1 VFSSFSIDLPLERSV
16 VPLHGWRFLA
26 HEHHGEAYDHKHIRD
41 GCFFVD
47 NRYKG
52 TVLEYET
59 YSITLSQ
66 VTDCV
71 EIEL

>member
-1 VFSSFSIDLPLERSV
+1 
-16 VPLHGWRFLA
+16 
-26 HEHHGEAYDHKHIRD
+26 
-41 GCFFVD
+41 VD